1 MDHEPLL
8 NWNSNCF
15 GRFAFSGAW
24 KIHDWCCQ
32 FLLIHT
38 RRKNTP
44 FFSNISIAAIYYT
57 KNKIPARW
65 YFIFSPLLS
74 LSLLIIWDYLS
85 LITVFACWICW
96 HVHWVVLGFLF
107 VSDPSPDWQTSHI
120 QSVNKKCYW
129 QFYLSVKLFAS
140 AIANWL

>member
-1 MDHEPLL
+1 MDHELPL

-24 KIHDWCCQ
+24 KMHDWCCQ

-44 FFSNISIAAIYYT
+44 FFSNILIAAIYYT
-57 KNKIPARW
+57 KNKIPACW

-85 LITVFACWICW
+85 LITVFTCLICW
-96 HVHWVVLGFLF
+96 HLYWVVLGFLF
-107 VSDPSPDWQTSHI
+107 FSDPAPDWQTSQI
-120 QSVNKKCYW
+120 QSVNKCVIDRFSCLW
-129 QFYLSVKLFAS
+129 SSFTS
-140 AIANWL
+140 AIVHWL